1 MEALKER
8 MAKGAT
14 VISAERRP
22 SLTRPRFVLIS
33 TPPSEGVIPFNSTV
47 SPVELPVVVPVL
59 IKQHEPCT
67 SMPKSECVPEPAVHQ
82 YAVVKSD

>member
-14 VISAERRP
+14 VISAERIPLFARHGYV
-22 SLTRPRFVLIS
+22 LTS
-33 TPPSEGVIPFNSTV
+33 TPPSEGVIPFKTTV

-59 IKQHEPCT
+59 IKHHEPCT
-67 SMPKSECVPEPAVHQ
+67 SNPKSECVPEPAVHQ